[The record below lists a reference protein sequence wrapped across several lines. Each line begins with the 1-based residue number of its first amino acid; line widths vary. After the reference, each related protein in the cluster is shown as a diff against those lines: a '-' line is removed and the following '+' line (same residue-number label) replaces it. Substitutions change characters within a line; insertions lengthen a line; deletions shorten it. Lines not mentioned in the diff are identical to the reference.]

1 MYIKFKWTNHAQM
14 PPAHLL
20 FSFFLLQENLWK
32 MCSACLMPVYPMEKM
47 VADKLILHS
56 NCFCCK
62 HCNKKLSIHNYSAIY
77 GELYCPSHYHQLFK
91 KKGNY
96 DEGFGHRQHK
106 DRWLAKTEEPEPTNK
121 THSCRSHL
129 SRLFKTIS
137 S

>member
-1 MYIKFKWTNHAQM
+1 
-14 PPAHLL
+14 
-20 FSFFLLQENLWK
+20 
-32 MCSACLMPVYPMEKM
+32 M
-47 VADKLILHS
+47 VAHKLILHS

-106 DRWLAKTEEPEPTNK
+106 DRWKENKIETKTDSKRSDMKPRNLLGRLFSSSKTESEINK
-121 THSCRSHL
+121 MADIKIETVRRSQ
-129 SRLFKTIS
+129 RLLEGQNMTLH
-137 S
+137 